1 MAHEDRSKLPREPK
15 NAYIRDMSKEIP
27 ERTADPMTLTPELVP
42 DTCIAFNIGRAYRA
56 VLRRYEQ
63 AFKAADITTMQY
75 GLLVHT
81 AINEPASGIQI
92 SQSSGHDPSTL
103 SRTLSYMEEAGYIRG
118 VKPVD
123 GDRRKRV
130 YSLTSAGRKK
140 LNEALPLWEKVQK
153 EILLEIG
160 ESEWIAG
167 LKTLKK
173 IQQIE

>member
-1 MAHEDRSKLPREPK
+1 
-15 NAYIRDMSKEIP
+15 MSKDTAENTAP
-27 ERTADPMTLTPELVP
+27 NTADSGALSPELVP
-42 DTCIAFNIGRAYRA
+42 ENCIAFNIGRAYRA

-81 AINEPASGIQI
+81 AILEPASGIEI

-103 SRTLSYMEEAGYIRG
+103 SRTLAYMEEAGYIRG
-118 VKPVD
+118 VKPVA

-130 YSLTSAGRKK
+130 YSLTSAGRSK
-140 LNEALPLWEKVQK
+140 LNEALPLWEQVQK

-160 ESEWIAG
+160 EEQWVEG
-167 LKTLKK
+167 LKSLKK
-173 IQQIE
+173 IQQIN